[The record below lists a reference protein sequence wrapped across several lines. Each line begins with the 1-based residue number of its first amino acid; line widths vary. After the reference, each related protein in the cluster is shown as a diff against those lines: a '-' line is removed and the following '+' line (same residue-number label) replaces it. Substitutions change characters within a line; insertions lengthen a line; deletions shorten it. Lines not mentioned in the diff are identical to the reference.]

1 MSQMDQVRELV
12 HVQTK
17 CDQPDG
23 FKAAPEPSPQP
34 AAVPFDASQ
43 LAPVPKPVSQPA
55 ADIKEPPMDSADAG
69 LDELIGDI

>member
-23 FKAAPEPSPQP
+23 FKADPEPSPQP
-34 AAVPFDASQ
+34 AAVPFNASQ
-43 LAPVPKPVSQPA
+43 LTPVSKPA
-55 ADIKEPPMDSADAG
+55 ADIKEPPLDSADAG
-69 LDELIGDI
+69 LDSLLGDI